1 MNADAR
7 DLNAL
12 QDVDKETKIK
22 DESENDVWLE
32 MIIKQR
38 QFLAERE
45 ERQEEELERMAESI
59 GTSIISVLK
68 ATNNHED
75 SSVYINTNEL
85 KNRIKKRRQ

>member
-1 MNADAR
+1 MNADAK

-45 ERQEEELERMAESI
+45 ER
-59 GTSIISVLK
+59 
-68 ATNNHED
+68 
-75 SSVYINTNEL
+75 
-85 KNRIKKRRQ
+85 